1 MSARPLVCAVVSV
14 LVCSSCSVT
23 KTEAPSGA
31 PGPKEFQTAIAGI
44 EKSDPASPAALIARL
59 SYAEFLLDDN
69 DAAGPSCGE
78 RLEKAQEQLG
88 SVNANPRSSVMFP
101 DGWARAVDIESRLHV
116 ARAECGSEADRN
128 NELRTAIAA
137 AHRAVELYRGM
148 FDYRSMVVMQF
159 DMAVALRRLG
169 ENAGALSAL
178 QTVLDMDRE
187 YGFDDDA
194 RENYAVLL
202 TWKDEPADDV
212 HVAQLMQDF
221 PKRQVTLTFAWRP
234 ADARMRF
241 ESHRVSLQGE
251 QTLRSRASAEFE
263 RRIVADPDKGWN
275 VSYSHR
281 LTQYE
286 PGVWP
291 VMESSQ
297 EPPTVFSAAPL
308 PVGFNVSAA
317 GEFDRVNEPTDF
329 SASMVAKTEELIR
342 AATPAGKGTHKLAEQ
357 AVDTAMSYLSPG
369 VLEATA
375 AENYQLETAMWIGS
389 TLEQGVWHEISAP
402 LSLPGMP
409 RVVVQNHLQFAFT
422 HRVPC
427 SDGAPARTCAEI
439 VIRAMP
445 DRGDLDQVL
454 ADFLLPGTG
463 LHFRDYTASTEAR
476 IVVDPT
482 TLLPYA
488 REERIYWYVSIGERP
503 QDTLIRSEHL
513 VSRIR

>member
-1 MSARPLVCAVVSV
+1 MSARPLICAVVSL

-23 KTEAPSGA
+23 KTESPAVA
-31 PGPKEFQTAIAGI
+31 LGPKEFQTAIAGI
-44 EKSDPASPAALIARL
+44 ERSDPASPAALIARL
-59 SYAEFLLDDN
+59 SYAEFLLNDD
-69 DAAGPSCGE
+69 APGPSCGE
-78 RLEKAQEQLG
+78 RLEKAQEQLT
-88 SVNANPRSSVMFP
+88 SVNASPQSSVMFP
-101 DGWARAVDIESRLHV
+101 EGWARAVDIESRLHV
-116 ARAECGSEADRN
+116 ARAECRSEADRN
-128 NELRTAIAA
+128 NELQTAIAA
-137 AHRAVELYRGM
+137 AHRAVELYRGV

-169 ENAGALSAL
+169 ENAAALAAL
-178 QTVLDMDRE
+178 ETVLDMDRE

-202 TWKDEPADDV
+202 TWRDEPADEA
-212 HVAQLMQDF
+212 HVAQFMRDF

-234 ADARMRF
+234 SEARMRF
-241 ESHRVSLQGE
+241 ESHRESLQGQ
-251 QTLRSRASAEFE
+251 QTLRSRASAEFD

-291 VMESSQ
+291 VMDSSQ
-297 EPPTVFSAAPL
+297 EPPTVFSAVPL
-308 PVGFNVSAA
+308 PVGFKVDVA
-317 GEFDRVNEPTDF
+317 GEFGGVNEPADF
-329 SASMVAKTEELIR
+329 SASLVAKTEELIR
-342 AATPAGKGTHKLAEQ
+342 AATPAGKGTHKLADQ

-369 VLEATA
+369 VLEAAA

-389 TLEQGVWHEISAP
+389 TLEQGVWHELSAP

-409 RVVVQNHLQFAFT
+409 RVVVQSRLQFAFT

-427 SDGAPARTCAEI
+427 TDGAAAQTCAEI
-439 VIRAMP
+439 VIRATP
-445 DRGDLDQVL
+445 ERGDLDQIM
-454 ADFLLPGTG
+454 ADFVLPGTNAR
-463 LHFRDYTASTEAR
+463 LRDYSASTEAR

-488 REERIYWYVSIGERP
+488 REEWIYWYVSIGKGS
-503 QDTLIRSEHL
+503 QDALIRSEHL
-513 VSRIR
+513 LSATR